1 MTECKEQRF
10 LFQELD
16 GRKVEVDFGGGYLS
30 SDGGGLIL
38 RELERHSGLLR
49 DFADCFIDY
58 RDQRYVEHSVG
69 ELITQR
75 IHGLVLGYEDLND
88 HDHLRRDPLHALI
101 CGKSDPLGED
111 RLLERDKGKA
121 LAAHSTLNRLE
132 LSAQA
137 IDERYRKIQA
147 QPDKIEE
154 FLLKR
159 GVQAIPRKSAEIVLD
174 FDATDDPLHGRQEG
188 AYFHGFYRDYCYLP
202 LYCFCGNIPLLAKLR
217 DCKRDAS
224 EGTVEALQKI
234 VPAIR
239 RRFGSKVRIIV
250 RADSAFAREAI
261 MAWCEDNK
269 VFYCFGLARNDR
281 LGEQLKG
288 SFETLKTQIQEGRV
302 QRPCRSFTELEY
314 STLASWT
321 KARRVIG
328 KAEILPQGDNP
339 RFIVTNLPKEGC
351 SDPIQAARFEA
362 AALYEKFYCA
372 RGDMENR
379 IKEQQ
384 MDLFADRT
392 STHWLASN
400 QLRLWFSAFAHLIM
414 STLQAEVLKGT
425 ELEVASIGQI
435 RLRLFKIAA
444 RLSVSVRRI
453 HIELCS
459 AYPLKT
465 LFALVHQRLCALPT
479 SA

>member
-1 MTECKEQRF
+1 
-10 LFQELD
+10 
-16 GRKVEVDFGGGYLS
+16 
-30 SDGGGLIL
+30 L
-38 RELERHSGLLR
+38 RELERHSGLLK

-58 RDQRYVEHSVG
+58 RDQRYIEHRVVELVS
-69 ELITQR
+69 QR
-75 IHGLVLGYEDLND
+75 IHGLLLGYEDLND
-88 HDHLRRDPLHALI
+88 HDHLRRDPLQALI
-101 CGKSDPLGED
+101 WGKSDPLGQD
-111 RLLERDKGKA
+111 RFLERDKGKA

-137 IDERYRKIQA
+137 IDERYHKIQA
-147 QPDKIEE
+147 QPEKIEE
-154 FLLKR
+154 LLIKR
-159 GVQAIPRKSAEIVLD
+159 GVKAIARKSAEIVLD
-174 FDATDDPLHGRQEG
+174 FDATDDPLHGKQEG

-202 LYCFCGNIPLLAKLR
+202 LYCFCGNIPLFAKLR

-224 EGTVEALQKI
+224 QGTVEALQKI

-239 RRFGSKVRIIV
+239 QRFGRKVRIIV
-250 RADSAFAREAI
+250 RGDSGFAREAI
-261 MAWCEDNK
+261 MAWCEANK

-281 LGEQLKG
+281 LAEQLES
-288 SFETLKTQIQEGRV
+288 SFESLRAQIKEGTV
-302 QRPCRSFTELEY
+302 QSPCRSFTEFEY
-314 STLASWT
+314 ATLNSWT

-328 KAEILPQGDNP
+328 KAEILLQGDNP
-339 RFIVTNLPKEGC
+339 RFIVTNLPKEGWGNAA
-351 SDPIQAARFEA
+351 QAARFEP

-384 MDLFADRT
+384 LDLFADRT

-400 QLRLWFSAFAHLIM
+400 QLRLWFSVLAHLIM

-425 ELEVASIGQI
+425 ELEAASVGQI

-444 RLSVSVRRI
+444 RLTVSVRRI

-459 AYPLKT
+459 AYPLKG
-465 LFALVHQRLCALPT
+465 LFGLVHQRLGALRTP
-479 SA
+479 A